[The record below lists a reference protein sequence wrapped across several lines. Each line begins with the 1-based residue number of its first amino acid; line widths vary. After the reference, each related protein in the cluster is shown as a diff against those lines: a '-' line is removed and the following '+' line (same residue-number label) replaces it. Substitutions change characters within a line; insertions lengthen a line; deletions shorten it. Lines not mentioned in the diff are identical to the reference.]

1 MSAGVR
7 TSTDFAGLSQLELLC
22 ALVREDRA
30 RRVRP
35 GSEQEIVWH
44 ALVPAEFRR
53 EAARAVPLSPPLPA
67 VAGAGDPTTAA
78 EPTCNP
84 S

>member
-7 TSTDFAGLSQLELLC
+7 TSTDFAGLSQLDVLC
-22 ALVREDRA
+22 ALVREARA

-44 ALVPAEFRR
+44 ALVPAEFRKL
-53 EAARAVPLSPPLPA
+53 LSPPLPA
-67 VAGAGDPTTAA
+67 VAGAGDPIPAT
-78 EPTCNP
+78 EQPSNP